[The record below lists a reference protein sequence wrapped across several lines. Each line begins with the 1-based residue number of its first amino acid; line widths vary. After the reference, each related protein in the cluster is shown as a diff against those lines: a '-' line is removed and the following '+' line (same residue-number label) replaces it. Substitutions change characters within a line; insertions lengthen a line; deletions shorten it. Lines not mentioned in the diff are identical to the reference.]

1 MLHNYDSELIE
12 NCLREAGLAGKL
24 ADSSILKYRDSIKR
38 FFSIVNKRL
47 EELELSD
54 FKDFIADM
62 KNQGASSSR
71 IANIISAVQ
80 RVIKDLQSEGTI
92 KNKLDAEKIMKPKI
106 LRKEVNYLTEDE
118 IAIFLDTIQADI
130 DAGSAIRK
138 VRFMALT
145 HILFQTGA
153 RIGEVLSI
161 NIGDIDRQNKEI
173 PVIGKGKKHRNLF
186 FNDQT
191 LCWIDQYLNLRKD
204 RHHALFVALNGN
216 SRWKQTDVGRSFRR
230 YRILSGIHK
239 RFTLHTFRHTFAT
252 QYLMKGAGINV
263 VQSALGHSDAVT
275 TLKYYAGAVDKFKVK
290 EMIND
295 NHFSFIPQSAL
306 GAQHQKIPKQNQG
319 ISCAL
324 A

>member
-1 MLHNYDSELIE
+1 MLNSYDSEIIE
-12 NCLREAGLAGKL
+12 NCFHEAGLAGKL

-118 IAIFLDTIQADI
+118 IIIFLNTIQSDI
-130 DAGSAIRK
+130 DAGLAIRK

-173 PVIGKGKKHRNLF
+173 PVIGKGQKHRSLF
-186 FNDQT
+186 INDQT
-191 LCWIDQYLNLRKD
+191 LRWIDQYLNLRKD
-204 RHHALFVALNGN
+204 KHHALFVALNGN

-230 YRILSGIHK
+230 YRVLSEIHK

-252 QYLMKGAGINV
+252 QYLMKGAGITV

-275 TLKYYAGAVDKFKVK
+275 TMKYYAGAADKFKVK

-295 NHFSFIPQSAL
+295 SHFSFIPQSAI
-306 GAQHQKIPKQNQG
+306 GMKHKIAKQNQE
-319 ISCAL
+319 ISCAP

>member
-1 MLHNYDSELIE
+1 MLNSYDSELIE
-12 NCLREAGLAGKL
+12 NCFREAGLAGKL
-24 ADSSILKYRDSIKR
+24 ADSSILKYRDSIKQ

-54 FKDFIADM
+54 FKDFIAVM

-71 IANIISAVQ
+71 IANIISAIQ
-80 RVIKDLQSEGTI
+80 RVIKDLQREGTI
-92 KNKLDAEKIMKPKI
+92 RNKLDTEKIMKPKI
-106 LRKEVNYLTEDE
+106 IRKEVNYLTEDE
-118 IAIFLDTIQADI
+118 IVIFLDTIQADI

-173 PVIGKGKKHRNLF
+173 PVIGKGGKHRTLF
-186 FNDQT
+186 TNDQT
-191 LCWIDQYLNLRKD
+191 LYWIDQYLTLRKD
-204 RHHALFVALNGN
+204 KHHALFVALNGV

-230 YRILSGIHK
+230 YRVLSGIQK

-295 NHFSFIPQSAL
+295 NHFAFIPQSAL
-306 GAQHQKIPKQNQG
+306 GNRFQKVSKQNQE
-319 ISCAL
+319 ISCAP